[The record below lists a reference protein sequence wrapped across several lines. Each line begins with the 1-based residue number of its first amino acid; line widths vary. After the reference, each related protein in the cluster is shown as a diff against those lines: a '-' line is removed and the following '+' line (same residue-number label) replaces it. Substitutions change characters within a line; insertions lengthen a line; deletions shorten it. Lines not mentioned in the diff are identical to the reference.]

1 MTSRTF
7 IIDRGGI
14 APRMQGRFTT
24 FDRQHDYVAHL
35 PGYIVGVLA
44 GVELAKIDRRSRF
57 MHRVL
62 VTDCF
67 YKQVP

>member
-14 APRMQGRFTT
+14 DPRMQGRFTASN
-24 FDRQHDYVAHL
+24 RQHNYVAHL

-44 GVELAKIDRRSRF
+44 GVELARNQSPI
-57 MHRVL
+57 
-62 VTDCF
+62 
-67 YKQVP
+67 QVHVPWIGN